1 MTWQWQ
7 KEMIRDHYIKNPKE
21 LGELY
26 CEIMMNGPKA
36 YREFMEG
43 FMKEFYTRYM
53 DDGK

>member
-1 MTWQWQ
+1 MNWQWQ
-7 KEMIRDHYIKNPKE
+7 KEMIRDHFIKNPKE